1 MPQYTTTPHL
11 LYNHVLGEIES
22 GRDAAALFLLAG
34 MLDAAATEPAHVEQW
49 RRVLLAHP
57 LYKFIT
63 KPGVQGGAMAELG
76 FARGLVARVELG
88 RNAIEAA
95 WKRGRRILLF
105 QCGENGELDGLK
117 GHELGNI
124 SFESHDIAPVASHYD
139 SIFAT
144 SLADQLSHQQLV
156 TLIEQAKIRL
166 KPGGSIFL
174 SSFVPGH
181 LGGVLHQICAGR
193 SLQFH
198 DESDLVA
205 ASAAAGCSISHFRDA
220 SNGLIWAELR
230 VAGATSHIK
239 GDQK

>member
-1 MPQYTTTPHL
+1 ML
-11 LYNHVLGEIES
+11 FDHVLDEIEA
-22 GRDAAALFLLAG
+22 GRDAAALLLLAG
-34 MLDAAATEPAHVEQW
+34 MLDAAATEPEAAEQW
-49 RRVLLAHP
+49 RCVLLEHP

-63 KPGVQGGAMAELG
+63 TRSVRDGAMAQLG
-76 FARGLVARVELG
+76 FSRGLAARVELA
-88 RNAIEAA
+88 RKTIEAA

-117 GHELGNI
+117 GHGLGNI
-124 SFESHDIAPVASHYD
+124 SFGSHDIARVASHYD

-166 KPGGSIFL
+166 KLGGSIFL

-220 SNGLIWAELR
+220 SNSLIWAELR
-230 VAGATSHIK
+230 VAGATSHIQ